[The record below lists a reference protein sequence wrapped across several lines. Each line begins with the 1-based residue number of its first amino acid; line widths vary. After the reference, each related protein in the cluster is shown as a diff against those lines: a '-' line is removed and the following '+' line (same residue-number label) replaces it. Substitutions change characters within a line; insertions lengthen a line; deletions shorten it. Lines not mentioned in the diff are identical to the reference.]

1 MNKNNLIHESDEG
14 YIVFDENK
22 AWFYFFNKDESL
34 VNPVQ
39 PICLYRPGNFD
50 LTADEIGSAHGKGG
64 VYEFSPAVHLRE
76 ERQHRE
82 RVGQSDK
89 EADDGRLV
97 DTEN

>member
-50 LTADEIGSAHGKGG
+50 LTADEIGSIRKWLMENLKYG
-64 VYEFSPAVHLRE
+64 VF
-76 ERQHRE
+76 
-82 RVGQSDK
+82 QS
-89 EADDGRLV
+89 
-97 DTEN
+97 